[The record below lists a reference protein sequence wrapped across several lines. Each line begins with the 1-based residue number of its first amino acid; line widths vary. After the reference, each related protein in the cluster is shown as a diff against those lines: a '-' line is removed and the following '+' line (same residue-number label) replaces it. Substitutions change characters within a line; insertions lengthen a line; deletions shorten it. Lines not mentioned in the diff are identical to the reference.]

1 MNKYF
6 KVLLGLGFLGLT
18 IVLVYIEKLKE
29 IRKKKTIELE
39 PGFIELKKYIETN
52 KRYSWINAISIKVIR
67 KKIESPWPSGPGDS
81 ITYNIP

>member
-6 KVLLGLGFLGLT
+6 KVLTGLGLLGLT

-29 IRKKKTIELE
+29 KRKKKTIELE

-52 KRYSWINAISIKVIR
+52 KRYS
-67 KKIESPWPSGPGDS
+67 
-81 ITYNIP
+81 